1 MKKFLA
7 GLVCLILV
15 VGIGV
20 GAYFLFFN
28 KKQEATS
35 VMTMS
40 VNPEVQFILDQNNKV
55 MDVTAVNEDGANLIT
70 QINFEG
76 MKAEDAAKLFVEISN
91 QMGKISVD
99 ASIDS
104 NKEVKIYISCSDDK
118 KTSETIKNLQNNV
131 VNSVN
136 QYFKDNGII
145 NGAKVYVEDMS
156 KALEKFGSQIRDYT
170 GSTFEEAM
178 TYVKEVN
185 KEFEGISYDA
195 RKGLQNVINGLK
207 DSFELTNDALINSV
221 NSAKK
226 LVASAKAEVEKYQ
239 KQLNEIQLEELKK
252 PVQELLNTAKE
263 QLSEAEKKLNEAQ
276 AKLQKELDKLQKEI
290 DAKIKEVQQ
299 QCEEALKQLKET
311 IKSQIE
317 EGKKTIES
325 YKAEFEKKSA
335 EEKQSIINKIEAFQN
350 SLAKPIA

>member
-1 MKKFLA
+1 MKKFLK
-7 GLVCLILV
+7 GLICLILIA
-15 VGIGV
+15 GIGV

-28 KKQEATS
+28 KKQEETS

-55 MDVTAVNEDGANLIT
+55 MNVTAVNEDGSNLIT

-76 MKAEDAAKLFVEISN
+76 MKAEDAAKMFVEISN
-91 QMGKISVD
+91 QMGKVSLD
-99 ASIDS
+99 ASVDS
-104 NKEVKIYISCSDDK
+104 NKEVKIYISCSDDN

-156 KALEKFGSQIRDYT
+156 KALEKFGSQIEAYT

-178 TYVKEVN
+178 TYAKEIN
-185 KEFEGISYDA
+185 KEFEGISYSA
-195 RKGLQNVINGLK
+195 REGLQNVINGLK
-207 DSFELTNDALINSV
+207 EAYQTANDILIKSV
-221 NSAKK
+221 NSSKEK
-226 LVASAKAEVEKYQ
+226 VASAKAEVEKYQ
-239 KQLNEIQLEELKK
+239 KQLDEASDSIIKQGIQKLFD
-252 PVQELLNTAKE
+252 VAKE
-263 QLSEAEKKLNEAQ
+263 ELSEAEKTLSKQQAELQTKLDE
-276 AKLQKELDKLQKEI
+276 LQKNI
-290 DAKIKEVQQ
+290 DAKIKEVQKE
-299 QCEEALKQLKET
+299 CEEAIKQVKET
-311 IKSQIE
+311 IKTQIE

-335 EEKQSIINKIEAFQN
+335 EEKQSIINKIESFQN
-350 SLAKPIA
+350 SLAEAA

>member
-7 GLVCLILV
+7 YLVTLV
-15 VGIGV
+15 LVAGIGV
-20 GAYFLFFN
+20 GAYFLFR
-28 KKQEATS
+28 KPAEATS

-55 MDVTAVNEDGANLIT
+55 MNVTAVNEDGTSLLT
-70 QINFEG
+70 QVKFEG
-76 MKAEDAAKLFVEISN
+76 MKAEDAAKLFVEVSN
-91 QMGKISVD
+91 QMGKVSLD
-99 ASIDS
+99 ASVS
-104 NKEVKIYISCSDDK
+104 ANKEVKIYISCSDDK
-118 KTSETIKNLQNNV
+118 KTSETIKNLQKNV

-136 QYFKDNGII
+136 QYFKDNKII

-170 GSTFEEAM
+170 GTTFEEAM

-185 KEFEGISYDA
+185 KEFENIGYDA
-195 RKGLQNVINGLK
+195 REGLQRVINGLK
-207 DSFELTNDALINSV
+207 DSFELANDALIDSV

-226 LVASAKAEVEKYQ
+226 LVASAKATVEEYQ
-239 KQLNEIQLEELKK
+239 KQLDEIQLEELKK
-252 PVQELLNTAKE
+252 PVQKLLDSAKE
-263 QLSEAEKKLNEAQ
+263 ELSNAEKKLNEAQ

-311 IKSQIE
+311 IKTQIE
-317 EGKKTIES
+317 EGKKTIEQ
-325 YKAEFEKKSA
+325 YKADFEKKSA
-335 EEKQSIINKIEAFQN
+335 EEKQSIINKIETFQN